1 MNEDGVANITVA
13 NSVFTK
19 TQNGVRIKSWARPSG
34 GFATNIMF
42 RNLVMRNVG
51 NPIFID
57 QNYCPHNVCP
67 RQVLLPFQFICLT
80 YLTQT
85 SRKLCVMYR
94 RHTYYDV
101 KRSKQNKPESKCQ
114 NEN

>member
-1 MNEDGVANITVA
+1 MKEAGVANVTVA

-34 GFATNIMF
+34 GFAKTLMF

-67 RQVLLPFQFICLT
+67 RQVLPPSPSI
-80 YLTQT
+80 YL
-85 SRKLCVMYR
+85 SGY
-94 RHTYYDV
+94 
-101 KRSKQNKPESKCQ
+101 
-114 NEN
+114 